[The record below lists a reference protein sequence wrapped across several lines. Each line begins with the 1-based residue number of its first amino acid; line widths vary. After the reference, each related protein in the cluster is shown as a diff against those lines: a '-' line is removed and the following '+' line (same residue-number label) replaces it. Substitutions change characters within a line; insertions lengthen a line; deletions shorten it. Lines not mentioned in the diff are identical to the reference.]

1 MVGGFWLASCFISSR
16 RPSWFSALRLF
27 GRSSASP
34 GSVLAI
40 SVSFSLHRHP
50 HPAVINVIWLLRVRT
65 LSTHCRCMSA
75 LRQETIFFPT
85 SPPRRPTRTR
95 NDSSSHRWPRP
106 VLLGPR
112 RERDH
117 ILRYVTSSLVLVF
130 LLVLVEPTLF
140 LKRSIL
146 TPLTEMI

>member
-1 MVGGFWLASCFISSR
+1 MGGFWLASCFISSR

-34 GSVLAI
+34 GNVLAI

-75 LRQETIFFPT
+75 LRQETIFFPLAHPAVRPGQGT
-85 SPPRRPTRTR
+85 TVVLIDGPAPFSSAHEGKEIIYSDMSLPPWFLCFCLYLW
-95 NDSSSHRWPRP
+95 S
-106 VLLGPR
+106 LLC
-112 RERDH
+112 
-117 ILRYVTSSLVLVF
+117 F
-130 LLVLVEPTLF
+130 
-140 LKRSIL
+140 
-146 TPLTEMI
+146 